1 MRLALCD
8 DEKVFLNILV
18 TTIREHTDVFESEAD
33 TYLSGFSLLEAL
45 KSGISYDALFLDIE
59 MGDIDGLT
67 LAGKIREFLPNI
79 PIIFLTSHTELA
91 IDGYEVSAMRFLK
104 KPIDKEKL
112 FQTLDDL
119 KAMSDGRKGVI
130 IKEAGEEIVI
140 VPSEV
145 LFLESDNND
154 VRIVT
159 SDKTFITRMKLT
171 DAIELLNSV
180 TDTVRRVHRCSAVNM
195 THVARIRDREK
206 DIILD
211 SGAVVPLSKSYLS
224 EFKEIFRDYVR
235 SSVR

>member
-1 MRLALCD
+1 MFYS
-8 DEKVFLNILV
+8 VYV
-18 TTIREHTDVFESEAD
+18 
-33 TYLSGFSLLEAL
+33 Y
-45 KSGISYDALFLDIE
+45 
-59 MGDIDGLT
+59 
-67 LAGKIREFLPNI
+67 
-79 PIIFLTSHTELA
+79 
-91 IDGYEVSAMRFLK
+91 
-104 KPIDKEKL
+104 KEKL

-171 DAIELLNSV
+171 DAVELLNSV

-211 SGAVVPLSKSYLS
+211 NGAVVPLSKSYLS

>member
-79 PIIFLTSHTELA
+79 LIIFLTSHTELA

-171 DAIELLNSV
+171 DAVELLNSV

>member
-171 DAIELLNSV
+171 DAVELLNSV

>member
-8 DEKVFLNILV
+8 DEKVFLSILV

-45 KSGISYDALFLDIE
+45 KTGISYDALFLDIE

-171 DAIELLNSV
+171 DAVELLNSV

>member
-18 TTIREHTDVFESEAD
+18 TTIREHTDVFESETD

-171 DAIELLNSV
+171 DAVELLNSV

>member
-159 SDKTFITRMKLT
+159 SGKTFITRMKLT
-171 DAIELLNSV
+171 DAVELLNSV

-211 SGAVVPLSKSYLS
+211 NGAVVPLSKSYLS
-224 EFKEIFRDYVR
+224 EFKDIFRDYVR

>member
-159 SDKTFITRMKLT
+159 SGKTFITRMKLT
-171 DAIELLNSV
+171 DAVELLNSV

>member
-67 LAGKIREFLPNI
+67 LAGKIREFLPSI

-171 DAIELLNSV
+171 DAVELLNSV